1 MRHAVW
7 IILFAFNQQSNAKE
21 LTVSPNNDALDALVD
36 SMVDMLFPLAFER
49 KAMPPRWD
57 MKEPEET
64 TPQSLFNKK
73 KEKGEKTLDPQL
85 LAPLAGFDKFNR
97 RKPVA
102 PGTIVILLV
111 GEYAARRVVMIKE
124 LSNKEML
131 VAGPPSINTVPL
143 QKYKRG
149 WVLPT
154 SKIIPGVKDLDLS
167 KYNATN
173 MEDSFPWEEAAQS
186 TLNLKQVIDLKQRI
200 FEEELENYP
209 LYPEK
214 TPEKIEA
221 EQLIYPALEAEIA
234 KIPLMAR
241 YLNTKFSLLDGK
253 NGLNRPHLLRF

>member
-21 LTVSPNNDALDALVD
+21 VTVSPNNDAMDALVN
-36 SMVDMLFPLAFER
+36 SLVDMLFPLAYER

-64 TPQSLFNKK
+64 TPQSLFKK
-73 KEKGEKTLDPQL
+73 KKAREYGDPN

-97 RKPVA
+97 RNPVA

-124 LSNKEML
+124 LNNREML

-221 EQLIYPALEAEIA
+221 EQLIYPVLEAEIA

-241 YLNTKFSLLDGK
+241 YLNTKFSLLDGR